1 MALVVYQ
8 HRWLIPYGV
17 GASAGAAPPYGGAA
31 PYGDDLQ
38 RVLPNKEMVMRL
50 RLIWMHLRCCE
61 RRHLR
66 QVCRGFADLA
76 LGRDPQHCS
85 QLPYYWRMVL
95 KARPNLLLVSRGSLW
110 DGYYPF
116 VYQ

>member
-8 HRWLIPYGV
+8 HRWLIPYG
-17 GASAGAAPPYGGAA
+17 GAAPADAPTPYV
-31 PYGDDLQ
+31 DDLH

-50 RLIWMHLRCCE
+50 RLIWPHLRCCE
-61 RRHLR
+61 RRRLR

-76 LGRDPQHCS
+76 LRRDPQRCS
-85 QLPYYWRMVL
+85 QLPYYWRRVL
-95 KARPNLLLVSRGSLW
+95 EARPDLLFVSRGSLW
-110 DGYYPF
+110 DGYYPL